1 MSDRKR
7 DKVSKSSYMRNARK
21 QRMIE
26 NQFLQEVEKA
36 QESGERQRQSE
47 RRKRRTMWDDD
58 EDWRRVD
65 AALDDANIALFNQF
79 VKDISERSQIVLVT
93 HNKRTMEVSDNL
105 FGVSMEK
112 KGIST
117 LVSVNLNQI
126 AA

>member
-7 DKVSKSSYMRNARK
+7 DKVSKSNYMRNARK

-58 EDWRRVD
+58 ED
-65 AALDDANIALFNQF
+65 
-79 VKDISERSQIVLVT
+79 
-93 HNKRTMEVSDNL
+93 
-105 FGVSMEK
+105 
-112 KGIST
+112 
-117 LVSVNLNQI
+117 
-126 AA
+126 

>member
-7 DKVSKSSYMRNARK
+7 DKVSKSSYMRNACK

-58 EDWRRVD
+58 ED
-65 AALDDANIALFNQF
+65 
-79 VKDISERSQIVLVT
+79 
-93 HNKRTMEVSDNL
+93 
-105 FGVSMEK
+105 
-112 KGIST
+112 
-117 LVSVNLNQI
+117 
-126 AA
+126 

>member
-7 DKVSKSSYMRNARK
+7 HKVSKSSYMRNSRK

-58 EDWRRVD
+58 ED
-65 AALDDANIALFNQF
+65 
-79 VKDISERSQIVLVT
+79 
-93 HNKRTMEVSDNL
+93 
-105 FGVSMEK
+105 
-112 KGIST
+112 
-117 LVSVNLNQI
+117 
-126 AA
+126 